1 MVPKISV
8 IMPVYNAEKFLDES
22 IKSILSQT
30 FQDSEFIIINDGS
43 MDNSLKI
50 IKEYAR
56 KDKRI
61 VLINNAKNL
70 GLQKTLNKGLK
81 AASGRYIAR
90 MDADDISLPNRLG
103 IQYNYLEKHPEIF
116 LLGGSAI
123 VIDEEGKRMGS
134 FRKQD
139 NPSRVRKKLGK
150 SNSIIH
156 SSIVFRNE
164 GLSYREKFKTSEDY
178 DFYLRALSSGK
189 KITNLSDF
197 LIKYR
202 ISKNSFVSTKPDQS
216 FFYKKAREFYK
227 QRSKEGRDDYN
238 KLASEKI
245 PKEKGNIDFEKNH
258 HEINILVQFQDNLS
272 EDVRKNVRTYFKR
285 YGFEK
290 RLFFYYILS
299 FFPKRIVDQLRNI
312 I

>member
-61 VLINNAKNL
+61 ILINNAKNL

-245 PKEKGNIDFEKNH
+245 PKEKGNID
-258 HEINILVQFQDNLS
+258 
-272 EDVRKNVRTYFKR
+272 
-285 YGFEK
+285 
-290 RLFFYYILS
+290 
-299 FFPKRIVDQLRNI
+299 
-312 I
+312 